1 MRIRAILQD
10 RFADLRAA
18 ILTFPPARTW
28 LHCLLVYAV
37 FSALALSMGLGS
49 GLLRISLA
57 ELTPKTFALLL
68 ITTLF
73 SPALFEELLF
83 RVLPLPR
90 DATRVTK
97 PCLALISIVALVV
110 FVAAHPLSAWL
121 FRPTALEL
129 FTSPVFLAVAA
140 LLGAATTAV
149 YLISKSLW
157 PPVLLHWTA
166 VLTWI
171 ILLGGQ
177 ALLNAMP

>member
-1 MRIRAILQD
+1 MLQE

-37 FSALALSMGLGS
+37 FSAFALPIGLGS
-49 GLLRISLA
+49 GLLRPSLA
-57 ELTPKTFALLL
+57 ELSPKTFALLA
-68 ITTLF
+68 ITTFL
-73 SPALFEELLF
+73 SPALVEELIF

-97 PCLALISIVALVV
+97 PRLALIAIVALAA

-121 FRPTALEL
+121 FRPAAWAL
-129 FTSPVFLAVAA
+129 FTSPEFLAIAA
-140 LLGAATTAV
+140 FLGAASTAM

-171 ILLGGQ
+171 ALLGGQ
-177 ALLNAMP
+177 ALLEGPHQGPT